1 MLLTVVMITVL
12 IVLFIEAIFALVKV
26 NGDEEEILSQYDW
39 VKDEYKEREDD

>member
-1 MLLTVVMITVL
+1 MWLTVVMITVL
-12 IVLFIEAIFALVKV
+12 VVLFIEAIFALVKV

>member
-1 MLLTVVMITVL
+1 MWLTVVMVTVL
-12 IVLFIEAIFALVKV
+12 VILFIEAIFALVKV

>member
-12 IVLFIEAIFALVKV
+12 VVLVIEAIFALVKV

>member
-12 IVLFIEAIFALVKV
+12 VVLFIEAIFALVKV

-39 VKDEYKEREDD
+39 VKDEYKEREDA

>member
-1 MLLTVVMITVL
+1 MWLTIVMITVL
-12 IVLFIEAIFALVKV
+12 VVLFIEAIFALVKV

>member
-12 IVLFIEAIFALVKV
+12 VVLFIEAIFALVKV
-26 NGDEEEILSQYDW
+26 NGDEDEILSQYDW

>member
-1 MLLTVVMITVL
+1 MWLTVVMVTVL
-12 IVLFIEAIFALVKV
+12 VVLFIEAIFALVKV

>member
-1 MLLTVVMITVL
+1 MLLTVVMITILV
-12 IVLFIEAIFALVKV
+12 VLFIEAIFALVKV